1 MAELPPSHA
10 TRPLIGITPDVEDGR
25 YRLSTAY
32 AEMVER
38 AGGLPVVLPALAARA
53 ADYVARCDGLILS
66 GGDDPDMVQWGVPMH
81 PKAKAI
87 DPERQAFE
95 TALLALLDDDDRPA
109 LGVCLGM
116 QLMALHAGGELDQHL
131 PDTLPTAADHWGRT
145 AHVVEGRIGRGTV
158 HSHHRQAIVD
168 PGGMTVVG
176 RAPDGVIEAVRDE
189 RRPFRLGV
197 QWHPERT
204 DDAALGFALI
214 AELVDAA
221 KAKRGI

>member
-1 MAELPPSHA
+1 MPEP
-10 TRPLIGITPDVEDGR
+10 RPLIGITPDVEDGR

-32 AEMVER
+32 AVMVER
-38 AGGLPVVLPALAARA
+38 AGGLPVVLPALPGRA
-53 ADYVARCDGLILS
+53 ADYLARCDGLILS
-66 GGDDPDMVQWGVPMH
+66 GGDDPDMTHWGVPMH
-81 PKAKAI
+81 PRAKAI

-95 TALLALLDDDDRPA
+95 TALLAHLDEDDRPA

-116 QLMALHAGGELDQHL
+116 QLMALHAGGTLDQHL
-131 PDTLPTAADHWGRT
+131 PDTLATASDHWGRT
-145 AHVVEGRIGRGTV
+145 AHEIDGPIGHGTV

-168 PGGMTVVG
+168 PGGLTVVG

-204 DDAALGFALI
+204 DDPALGFALI
-214 AELVDAA
+214 AGLVEAA
-221 KAKRGI
+221 AARRTKEAR